1 MVLPRL
7 RLAPGRLLDSSCS
20 LKKTLQCSCSFHGTP
35 TPSVRWWTGGAP
47 VGMNGMDGGLQ
58 VTFTTLGPWA
68 NSTISLTEQPQVGT
82 SLRCEGRNQKGT
94 HALSILLTSGKSSL
108 VPQTLMK
115 GLIQGVFYG
124 AIAMTLL
131 FLCLLTLAA
140 KHIRMKQAKKIATI
154 KAEKNPKVRAH
165 QEPETS
171 LRPEGREKS
180 IVTPS
185 SESRILEKQDKVELT
200 KPVKTTFIPGVPI
213 IRGITKVHRILRD
226 LRNPGVYDRLGARR
240 VSSAHK
246 ALSSPTYPS
255 HWLSVEQSYS
265 WTWSLNP

>member
-1 MVLPRL
+1 VPPRL
-7 RLAPGRLLDSSCS
+7 RLAPARLLDSSCS

-58 VTFTTLGPWA
+58 VTSTTLGPWA
-68 NSTISLTEQPQVGT
+68 NSTTSLTEQPQVGT

-94 HALSILLTSGKSSL
+94 HALSILLTSGKSSF
-108 VPQTLMK
+108 VPQTFMK
-115 GLIQGVFYG
+115 GRTQGVSYG

-131 FLCLLTLAA
+131 FLCLLALTA

-165 QEPETS
+165 QEPEMS

-185 SESRILEKQDKVELT
+185 SESRILEKQDK
-200 KPVKTTFIPGVPI
+200 
-213 IRGITKVHRILRD
+213 
-226 LRNPGVYDRLGARR
+226 GAD
-240 VSSAHK
+240 K
-246 ALSSPTYPS
+246 
-255 HWLSVEQSYS
+255 
-265 WTWSLNP
+265 

>member
-1 MVLPRL
+1 MVPPRL
-7 RLAPGRLLDSSCS
+7 RLAPARLLDSSCS

-58 VTFTTLGPWA
+58 VTSTTLGPWA
-68 NSTISLTEQPQVGT
+68 NSTTSLTEQPQVGT

-94 HALSILLTSGKSSL
+94 HALSILLTSGKSSF
-108 VPQTLMK
+108 VPQTFMK
-115 GLIQGVFYG
+115 GRTQGVSYG

-131 FLCLLTLAA
+131 FLCLLALTA

-165 QEPETS
+165 QEPEMS

-200 KPVKTTFIPGVPI
+200 KPVRSQAQEELP
-213 IRGITKVHRILRD
+213 D
-226 LRNPGVYDRLGARR
+226 LLLEFHLGPLDGAD
-240 VSSAHK
+240 
-246 ALSSPTYPS
+246 ALPR
-255 HWLSVEQSYS
+255 
-265 WTWSLNP
+265 